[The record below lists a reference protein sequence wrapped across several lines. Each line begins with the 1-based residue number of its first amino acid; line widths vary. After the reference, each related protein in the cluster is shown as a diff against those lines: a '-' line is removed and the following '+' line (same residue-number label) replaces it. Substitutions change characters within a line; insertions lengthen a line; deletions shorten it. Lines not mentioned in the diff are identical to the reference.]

1 MASRQRRLITDY
13 VNARKDGAS
22 CGFDIRMINPDDYE
36 HYYILFTPLNGVY
49 KGQQYVI
56 QLDTLWNE
64 ERYPICRPKVKF
76 LNSCW
81 HVNVGSAGGICV
93 TFLNDAAQW
102 VPSYTFTSIMQSI
115 AVLFDEPNPAS
126 PMNGEA
132 GKLWTHCTATYKT
145 MHPEKLPMDQVNKI
159 YLDCYAPFIQR
170 AAQSCGP
177 VKEFIK
183 WFPQIDK
190 LYYEKNILAI
200 SAEEAEFKE
209 MACSILKKKLATQS
223 ATQTPTS
230 EQATQ
235 SATQTPTSEL
245 ATQSA
250 TQTPTSEQATQI
262 TATQTP
268 TSELATQS
276 ATQTQDNTPAKAPRW
291 AKYQTKK

>member
-56 QLDTLWNE
+56 QLDTVWNE

-76 LNSCW
+76 LNNCW
-81 HVNVGSAGGICV
+81 HVNVGSAGGVCV

-132 GKLWTHCTATYKT
+132 GKLWTQCTSTYKS
-145 MHPEKLPMDQVNKI
+145 MHPEYLPMEQVNKI
-159 YLDCYAPFIQR
+159 YSDCYAPFIQK

-183 WFPQIDK
+183 WFPQLDK

-209 MACSILKKKLATQS
+209 LANSIIKKKPSQPTDPSQPSQPSNPPATQS
-223 ATQTPTS
+223 ASEPANTP
-230 EQATQ
+230 
-235 SATQTPTSEL
+235 
-245 ATQSA
+245 
-250 TQTPTSEQATQI
+250 
-262 TATQTP
+262 
-268 TSELATQS
+268 
-276 ATQTQDNTPAKAPRW
+276 DNTSAKAPRW

>member
-1 MASRQRRLITDY
+1 MASRQRRLMTDY

-56 QLDTLWNE
+56 QLDTVWNE

-76 LNSCW
+76 LNNCW
-81 HVNVGSAGGICV
+81 HVNIGSSGGICV
-93 TFLNDAAQW
+93 TFLNEASQW

-115 AVLFDEPNPAS
+115 AVLFDEPNPLS

-132 GKLWTHCTATYKT
+132 GKLWTQCTSTYKS
-145 MHPEKLPMDQVNKI
+145 MHPENLPMDQVNKI
-159 YLDCYAPFIQR
+159 YSDCYAPFIQK

-209 MACSILKKKLATQS
+209 LTSSILKKKPSQPAELQAEPPSQPIEPPS
-223 ATQTPTS
+223 QPT
-230 EQATQ
+230 EQ
-235 SATQTPTSEL
+235 
-245 ATQSA
+245 
-250 TQTPTSEQATQI
+250 QAEPPSQ
-262 TATQTP
+262 
-268 TSELATQS
+268 
-276 ATQTQDNTPAKAPRW
+276 PAKAPRW